1 MKLDY
6 LSERPVC
13 MHECSQIHFAYL
25 CKFISHL
32 AIDGVQ
38 YDSRKAGDL
47 STFFDVGG
55 IIGKFKVSFQLHA
68 WTDGE

>member
-1 MKLDY
+1 M
-6 LSERPVC
+6 
-13 MHECSQIHFAYL
+13 QIY
-25 CKFISHL
+25 L
-32 AIDGVQ
+32 AIGGVQ

-55 IIGKFKVSFQLHA
+55 IIGKFKVSFQFHA